1 MDSKIQGIFQT
12 LSRLLPEYEKR
23 TELCTKLQNQIEDH
37 DKQLEICSSVSIEDL
52 KVDGI
57 NEEVKRLVI
66 QKLQDKCD
74 QLKIDLQEQV
84 SWFQSNSDLL
94 KTKLKKCFDQNL
106 CPDNEENIKMC
117 QQLTKASEISH
128 LLSNHA
134 KKCKYLCLQQ
144 SENDAEVEDNIDEL
158 LGLKHTKEKKQ
169 SELSKTFDLSA
180 KEVMNISDALDFY
193 FSSSPQSEGTE
204 KSVKT
209 PKRK

>member
-1 MDSKIQGIFQT
+1 MESKIQGIFQT

-23 TELCTKLQNQIEDH
+23 TELCTKLQNQIADH
-37 DKQLEICSSVSIEDL
+37 DKQLEICSSIIIEDL
-52 KVDGI
+52 KIDSI
-57 NEEVKRLVI
+57 NEEVKSLIV

-74 QLKIDLQEQV
+74 QLKMDLQDQV

-94 KTKLKKCFDQNL
+94 KIKLKKCFDQNL

-128 LLSNHA
+128 LLNNHA
-134 KKCKYLCLQQ
+134 KKCKYLCQQQ
-144 SENDAEVEDNIDEL
+144 SENDAEEDNIDEL
-158 LGLKHTKEKKQ
+158 LGLKHTKVKNTT
-169 SELSKTFDLSA
+169 ELSKTFDLSA
-180 KEVMNISDALDFY
+180 TDVIHISDALDFY
-193 FSSSPQSEGTE
+193 FSSSTQSEATE